1 MIKINDDWSQWKKVL
16 EHLKHYGTITVIEAQ
31 NKYECYRLA
40 ARIEQLRKKGFS
52 IKTNEIPKKSGKGTY
67 AQYKLEA

>member
-1 MIKINDDWSQWKKVL
+1 MIKVNDDWPQWKMVL
-16 EHLKHYGTITVIEAQ
+16 EHLKHNGTITVIEAQ
-31 NKYECYRLA
+31 KKYKCYRLA

-52 IKTNEIPKKSGKGTY
+52 ISTFKMPKKSGKGSY